1 MHVPTDGWRNGAW
14 NTKLP
19 HFRFLAEMLGVNK
32 PFLSLGEVQEL
43 IAKAA
48 SAKVFAK
55 NIKPFLSATE
65 HSEPAVARGLEL
77 IEGHLGLLEPLP
89 FMSLDGIADPRQFSG
104 VAIWPAGTANWTE
117 LRLEQI
123 RMAQRAGAD
132 FMYIIRLGSSRRCNT
147 PADRAHPLLQRVAK
161 GSEPTE
167 RLFQRELMETMPD
180 LQEDEFRSASLPELN
195 DEGKPLSL
203 QQQLEY
209 LVSSGQYDKLI
220 GDEDI
225 YVPANPNALYVPLHV
240 RRVLGRD
247 NVWFSQAGARLVRK
261 VPDSWWPSLQQVMTT
276 PNGILRLWV
285 ELLHAGCITE
295 R

>member
-14 NTKLP
+14 NNKLP
-19 HFRFLAEMLGVNK
+19 HFRSLAEMLGVNK
-32 PFLSLGEVQEL
+32 PSLSLGEVQEL
-43 IAKAA
+43 IAKVA
-48 SAKVFAK
+48 SAKVFAE
-55 NIKPFLSATE
+55 NIKPFMEATE
-65 HSEPAVARGLEL
+65 HSESAAARGLEL

-89 FMSLDGIADPRQFSG
+89 FMSLDGIADPREFNG

-123 RMAQRAGAD
+123 RMAQRAGAN
-132 FMYIIRLGSSRRCNT
+132 FKYVIRLGSFRRCNT
-147 PADRAHPLLQRVAK
+147 PADLAHPALSGRQSPSGL
-161 GSEPTE
+161 TE
-167 RLFQRELMETMPD
+167 RMFQWLLAGSGGYEDLVWREPE
-180 LQEDEFRSASLPELN
+180 LPEVN
-195 DEGKPLSL
+195 EQGKPLSL

-209 LVSSGQYDKLI
+209 LITSGQYEELI
-220 GDEDI
+220 GGEDI

-240 RRVLGRD
+240 RRILGEE

-276 PNGILRLWV
+276 PNGIFRLWV